1 MQLILMID
9 TSGSMQGQ
17 KIGAVNDAMENLI
30 ADLSAY
36 SGNGDEVFIA
46 VEFFSRNVK
55 WMDDNFIWINS
66 FEWKEPICT
75 GMTSLGKACL
85 SLAEFINSMK
95 DKGVRIVLLSD
106 GCPTDDYDEGISMLE
121 TIPGFISSNRYA
133 IAIGND
139 ADIPSLVKFTA
150 DQDKVFQV
158 TDLDILLAAIK
169 MAATPK
175 DALPETMST
184 PQNDVNTE
192 DDEWA

>member
-1 MQLILMID
+1 MHLILMID

-17 KIGAVNDAMENLI
+17 KIGSVNDAMENLI

-95 DKGVRIVLLSD
+95 DKEVRIVLLSD

-121 TIPGFISSNRYA
+121 TIPRFISSNRYA

-139 ADIPSLVKFTA
+139 ADMPSLVKFTA

-158 TDLDILLAAIK
+158 TDLDNLLAAIK
-169 MAATPK
+169 MAAIPK

-184 PQNDVNTE
+184 PQADVNTE

>member
-85 SLAEFINSMK
+85 SLAEFIKSMK
-95 DKGVRIVLLSD
+95 DNEVRIVLLSD

-121 TIPGFISSNRYA
+121 TIHGFIFSNRYA

-158 TDLDILLAAIK
+158 TDLDNLLAAIK
-169 MAATPK
+169 MAAIPK

-184 PQNDVNTE
+184 PQDDVNTE

>member
-1 MQLILMID
+1 MID

-17 KIGAVNDAMENLI
+17 KIGSVNDAMENLI

-95 DKGVRIVLLSD
+95 DKEVRIVLLSD

-121 TIPGFISSNRYA
+121 TIPRFISSNRYA

-158 TDLDILLAAIK
+158 TDLDNLLAAIK
-169 MAATPK
+169 MAAIPK

-184 PQNDVNTE
+184 PQADVNTE